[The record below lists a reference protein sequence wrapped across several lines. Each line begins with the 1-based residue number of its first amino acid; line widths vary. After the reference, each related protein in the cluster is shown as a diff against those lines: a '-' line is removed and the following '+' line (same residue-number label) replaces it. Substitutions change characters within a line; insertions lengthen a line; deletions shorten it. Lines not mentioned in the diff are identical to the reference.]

1 MFSSI
6 GREYGASRT
15 TRTRGL
21 RSLSATCAARDVRLS
36 VMPRATF
43 ASVPAL
49 HGTITMAPKRWLPD
63 AIGAPLSLSL
73 WTSLARPVR
82 AARPPS
88 ISVGITRLAPAVT
101 TRWVWTP
108 AAPRTARRSTA
119 YTMPLA
125 PVTATT
131 TSCWGRVPERLT
143 PPGYPG
149 VLDVYSPRRD
159 DPGPRPETQPAR
171 PARPRAGAAARPVA
185 SPSGACA
192 GRTRT
197 DRSMRRH
204 RRVRRQPAHRGAD
217 RLRRRGRAH
226 ARHAGPGLPGA
237 LGAGAGG
244 GLQGLGPACADGRR
258 RTGPRPRPPSYGPTA
273 RPRRTSRRW
282 SAGSLRI
289 RFLRSP
295 A

>member
-88 ISVGITRLAPAVT
+88 SSVGITRLAPAVT

-131 TSCWGRVPERLT
+131 TSWLGRVPERLT

-171 PARPRAGAAARPVA
+171 PARPRAGAAARPARPRAGAAARPVA
-185 SPSGACA
+185 SPPGARP

-204 RRVRRQPAHRGAD
+204 RRVRRQPAHGGAD

-244 GLQGLGPACADGRR
+244 GLQGLGPA
-258 RTGPRPRPPSYGPTA
+258 
-273 RPRRTSRRW
+273 
-282 SAGSLRI
+282 
-289 RFLRSP
+289 
-295 A
+295 